1 MGNLAGVLPPEMH
14 VREITRAAGE
24 AWQTQWRPINERTPP
39 EGGWDWPD
47 IWTDRKRHNTEL
59 FHAAV
64 WFGGRLSGLALGVP
78 NKTAVVLEGVE
89 GDPNSDNPA
98 KGLVLLTILE
108 AATCYAQ
115 ITGRQEIWLKE
126 PANERLVSLYVDGY
140 GFELVTDKARKPY
153 CRKRV

>member
-1 MGNLAGVLPPEMH
+1 M
-14 VREITRAAGE
+14 REITRAAGE
-24 AWQTQWRPINERTPP
+24 AWQKQWRPNNERTPP

-47 IWTDRKRHNTEL
+47 IWTDRKRHHTEL

-64 WFGGRLSGLALGVP
+64 WFGDRLCGLALGVP
-78 NKTAVVLEGVE
+78 NRTAVVLEGVE

-98 KGLVLLTILE
+98 KGLVLLTVLE

-126 PANERLVSLYVDGY
+126 PANERLVSHYVDAY
-140 GFELVTDKARKPY
+140 GFELVTDKAHKPY